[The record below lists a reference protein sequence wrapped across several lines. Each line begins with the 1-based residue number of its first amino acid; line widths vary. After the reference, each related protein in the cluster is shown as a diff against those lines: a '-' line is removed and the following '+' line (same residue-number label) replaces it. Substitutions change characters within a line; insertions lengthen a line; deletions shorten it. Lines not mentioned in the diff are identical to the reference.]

1 MTYEGSVIWTIGARP
16 PGEVTVGSTKTRSSN
31 IELLRIMGMAMIIM
45 YHIGYHCIINQLTD
59 RGSMERMGNALFISP
74 GFSKKLL
81 LLDGINTLGIIGNV
95 VFILISG
102 YFMVGKGKNINL
114 LDIAEKLLTQQGFA
128 AIMLVVGSTLVY
140 YLAGGTFIQMMN
152 ITTFNSMSWYVGYY
166 FLIILLAYYCLNDYL
181 SRLNQKRYLS
191 FVVSLFAITQLSF
204 SIGILEGLAG
214 GLSTLCTGIFL
225 YSLGGYIRKFNPL
238 QNIKSIVFICVIT
251 VVFGLVFWSNY
262 NATMNNVEIYHLNNS
277 TDIFIQ
283 SIIGYGNNSIVV
295 ILIGL
300 SLFELFRRL
309 NIPNSRVI
317 NYIGA
322 STLMTYLIHDNDFFY
337 SIWNTKDWI
346 TLLYNNPI
354 EFMLILTKWTIATFV
369 AGVMS
374 YTAYVIIATLCYR
387 HRSVFFKRNLS
398 SEHIKCDE

>member
-1 MTYEGSVIWTIGARP
+1 M
-16 PGEVTVGSTKTRSSN
+16 GSTKTRSSN
-31 IELLRIMGMAMIIM
+31 IELLRIMGMVMIIM
-45 YHIGYHCIINQLTD
+45 YHIGCHCIINQLTD

-102 YFMVGKGKNINL
+102 YFMAGKGKNINL
-114 LDIAEKLLTQQGFA
+114 LDIAVKLLTQQGCA

-140 YLAGGTFIQMMN
+140 HLAGGDTFIQMMN

-166 FLIILLAYYCLNDYL
+166 FLIILLAYCCLNDYL
-181 SRLNQKRYLS
+181 SKLNQKRYLS
-191 FVVSLFAITQLSF
+191 FVATLFAITQLSF

-214 GLSTLCTGIFL
+214 GLSTLCTGVFL

-238 QNIKSIVFICVIT
+238 RNIKSIVFICVIA

-262 NATMNNVEIYHLNNS
+262 NATMNNIEMYHLNNS

-346 TLLYNNPI
+346 TLLYNNPFS
-354 EFMLILTKWTIATFV
+354 FMMILTKWTVATFAV
-369 AGVMS
+369 GIMS

-387 HRSVFFKRNLS
+387 HRSVFLKRNLS
-398 SEHIKCDE
+398 NEHINYDE

>member
-1 MTYEGSVIWTIGARP
+1 MDNWGQA

-102 YFMVGKGKNINL
+102 YFMLGKGKNINL
-114 LDIAEKLLTQQGFA
+114 LDIAVKLLTQQGFA
-128 AIMLVVGSTLVY
+128 AIMLVVGSTFVY
-140 YLAGGTFIQMMN
+140 HLARGTFIQMMN

-166 FLIILLAYYCLNDYL
+166 FLIILLAYCCLNDYL

-191 FVVSLFAITQLSF
+191 FVVTLFAITQLSF

-238 QNIKSIVFICVIT
+238 QNIKSIVFICVIA

-337 SIWNTKDWI
+337 SVWNTKDWI
-346 TLLYNNPI
+346 TILYNNPI

-369 AGVMS
+369 VGVMS

>member
-1 MTYEGSVIWTIGARP
+1 M
-16 PGEVTVGSTKTRSSN
+16 
-31 IELLRIMGMAMIIM
+31 
-45 YHIGYHCIINQLTD
+45 
-59 RGSMERMGNALFISP
+59 
-74 GFSKKLL
+74 
-81 LLDGINTLGIIGNV
+81 
-95 VFILISG
+95 
-102 YFMVGKGKNINL
+102 
-114 LDIAEKLLTQQGFA
+114 
-128 AIMLVVGSTLVY
+128 
-140 YLAGGTFIQMMN
+140 
-152 ITTFNSMSWYVGYY
+152 
-166 FLIILLAYYCLNDYL
+166 
-181 SRLNQKRYLS
+181 
-191 FVVSLFAITQLSF
+191 
-204 SIGILEGLAG
+204 
-214 GLSTLCTGIFL
+214 
-225 YSLGGYIRKFNPL
+225 
-238 QNIKSIVFICVIT
+238 FICVIA

-262 NATMNNVEIYHLNNS
+262 NATMNNVEMFHLNNS

-354 EFMLILTKWTIATFV
+354 EFMLIITKWTIATFV
-369 AGVMS
+369 VGVMS
-374 YTAYVIIATLCYR
+374 YTAYVIIATLCCK

-398 SEHIKCDE
+398 SEHINCAE